1 METIALYI
9 LNGLS
14 WGMLLFLIS
23 LGLTTVFGVL
33 GVLNFAHGSLFMLG
47 AYFSLQIMRMSHN
60 FWLALAFAPIFVAVV
75 GAVIEKFILKRVYVR
90 NVSYQLLITFG
101 ILLMLD
107 DAVRLIWG
115 PAYHVI
121 DPPQIL
127 SGSITV
133 FGRAYPVYR
142 FFLILV
148 GPVLGIFIW
157 AFFSFTRLGKVIRA
171 AAFDR
176 EMAAGIGIDVNKL
189 FYFGFWVWDISG
201 CLGRCLGCTPPK
213 CRPCHGRKGDHR
225 EFYSGG
231 DRRTWQL
238 PWCIRGC
245 TCVGDCGIL
254 WYCLRRSCADGIAI
268 HVVGICTVGEAK
280 GPFWKRGVR

>member
-47 AYFSLQIMRMSHN
+47 AYFSLQIMRLSNN
-60 FWLALAFAPIFVAVV
+60 FWLALVFAPIFVAIV
-75 GAVIEKFILKRVYVR
+75 GAIIERFILKRVYRR

-101 ILLMLD
+101 ILLILD
-107 DAVRLIWG
+107 DSVRLIWG

-127 SGSITV
+127 SGSINV

-142 FFLILV
+142 FFLIVV
-148 GPVLGIFIW
+148 GPILGIFIW

-189 FYFGFWVWDISG
+189 FTLVFGFG
-201 CLGRCLGCTPPK
+201 TYLAALGGALAAPHQSVGPAMGERVIIESFIVVVIGGLGSYPGAFVGALVLGIVESFGTAFAGPAQMALPYMLLAFVLLV
-213 CRPCHGRKGDHR
+213 RP
-225 EFYSGG
+225 
-231 DRRTWQL
+231 
-238 PWCIRGC
+238 RGLFGKE
-245 TCVGDCGIL
+245 V
-254 WYCLRRSCADGIAI
+254 
-268 HVVGICTVGEAK
+268 
-280 GPFWKRGVR
+280 

>member
-1 METIALYI
+1 MEPIALYI

-33 GVLNFAHGSLFMLG
+33 GVLNFARGFLFMLG

-121 DPPQIL
+121 DPPLIL

-133 FGRAYPVYR
+133 FKRAYPVSR

-148 GPVLGIFIW
+148 GPVLGIFIR

-189 FYFGFWVWDISG
+189 FTLVFGFG
-201 CLGRCLGCTPPK
+201 TYLAALGGALAAPHQSVGPAMGERVIIESFIVVVIGGLGSYPGAFVGALVLGIVESFGTAFAGPAQMALPYMLLAFVLLV
-213 CRPCHGRKGDHR
+213 RP
-225 EFYSGG
+225 
-231 DRRTWQL
+231 
-238 PWCIRGC
+238 RGLFGKE
-245 TCVGDCGIL
+245 V
-254 WYCLRRSCADGIAI
+254 
-268 HVVGICTVGEAK
+268 
-280 GPFWKRGVR
+280 

>member
-189 FYFGFWVWDISG
+189 FTLVFGFG
-201 CLGRCLGCTPPK
+201 TYLAALGGALAAPHQSVGPAMGERVIIESFIVVVIGGLGSYPGAFVGALVLGIVESFGTAFAGPAQMALPYMLLAFVLLV
-213 CRPCHGRKGDHR
+213 RP
-225 EFYSGG
+225 
-231 DRRTWQL
+231 
-238 PWCIRGC
+238 RGLFGKE
-245 TCVGDCGIL
+245 V
-254 WYCLRRSCADGIAI
+254 
-268 HVVGICTVGEAK
+268 
-280 GPFWKRGVR
+280 

>member
-33 GVLNFAHGSLFMLG
+33 GVLNFARGSLFMLG

-121 DPPQIL
+121 DPPLIL

-148 GPVLGIFIW
+148 GPVLKIFIW
-157 AFFSFTRLGKVIRA
+157 AFFSFTRLGKVITA

-176 EMAAGIGIDVNKL
+176 KMAAGIGIDVNKL
-189 FYFGFWVWDISG
+189 FTLVFGFGTYLAALKGALAAPHQSVGPAMGERVIIESFIVVVIG
-201 CLGRCLGCTPPK
+201 GLGSYPGAFVGALVLGIVESFGTAFAGPAQMALPYMLLAFVLLV
-213 CRPCHGRKGDHR
+213 RP
-225 EFYSGG
+225 
-231 DRRTWQL
+231 
-238 PWCIRGC
+238 RGLFGKE
-245 TCVGDCGIL
+245 V
-254 WYCLRRSCADGIAI
+254 
-268 HVVGICTVGEAK
+268 
-280 GPFWKRGVR
+280 